1 MASTG
6 QEQATSLPLH
16 WGQYENNPHQ
26 SQFLLSTLS
35 SNLLSDMPPWEKLVP
50 QKKNRSK
57 ETSLI
62 TMKGFSSFEFLK
74 PQSHLFL
81 AFKRILDWSKQ
92 LKGNLFAFSTK
103 SLFGTRHIIGTVC
116 ITRPANN
123 VSPAS
128 VTKADPRGHMRLIST
143 SYC

>member
-1 MASTG
+1 MGDKRQAGLMASTG

-92 LKGNLFAFSTK
+92 LKGNLFAFSLFNL
-103 SLFGTRHIIGTVC
+103 SLARDTSLARS
-116 ITRPANN
+116 
-123 VSPAS
+123 VSHVLQIMCPLL
-128 VTKADPRGHMRLIST
+128 V
-143 SYC
+143 